1 MIKVNLILLIF
12 SSLLALNFN
21 NDITREINIIDSLSD
36 AGLHYES
43 LIRAKRLYK
52 KNPENIEAICRMAG
66 TNFIKAQNET
76 NRDKQKKIF
85 YYGFDY
91 AKKALKL
98 DSLNSYA
105 NFWYAAYSGRI
116 GEIEGIKQTILSS
129 YDVKKYGLKAINLIK
144 DPYDSVYNMMGRW
157 HYELS
162 DLSEI
167 EKVFATLI
175 YEKPPEGSIEKAIEY
190 FSTAVKIKPDEIRNH
205 YWLGKSYLK
214 AKKPKLAKNEFRIVL
229 SLNPR
234 DLDDD
239 KMRTYAKESIRSF
252 QK

>member
-1 MIKVNLILLIF
+1 LIKLYSILISF
-12 SSLLALNFN
+12 FSLLAFSLTN
-21 NDITREINIIDSLSD
+21 NIKYEINLIDSLSE
-36 AGLHYES
+36 AGVHYES

-52 KNPENIEAICRMAG
+52 KHPNNVEAICRMAG
-66 TNFIKAQNET
+66 TNFIKAQNEK
-76 NRDKQKKIF
+76 NQDRQKKIF

-98 DSLNSYA
+98 DSLNGYA

-116 GEIEGIKQTILSS
+116 GELEGIKQTILSS

-144 DPYDSVYNMMGRW
+144 EPYDAAYNMMGRW

-167 EKVFATLI
+167 EKIFATLI
-175 YEKPPEGSIEKAIEY
+175 YEKLPEGSIEKAIEY
-190 FSTAVKIKPDEIRNH
+190 FNTAVKIKPNQIRNH

-214 AKKPKLAKNEFRIVL
+214 AKKPMLAKKEFKVVL
-229 SLNPR
+229 SLNPK
-234 DLDDD
+234 DFDDE
-239 KMRTYAKESIRSF
+239 KMYAFAKKSIKSF
-252 QK
+252 